1 VPNARQELVG
11 RIYKKIKDGSLATK
25 DKLPSEREIASIF
38 ETSRTSAREALI
50 VLETLGFIEVR
61 GKEGMYIRKLNE
73 EEFNR
78 SLDLYSTWPTA
89 MLPQTFHVRIMLESE
104 AAALAASA
112 RTDEDI
118 QRLNSCVHGFIR
130 IYQNHPLDWNKQG
143 SNLNELFHRL
153 IIEASHNEVLLRIHE
168 GLLRTIKRASA
179 PFGAEAMI
187 TPLSQWEENI
197 IKGHRILVD
206 AIEQQDEK
214 SARDLMRRHLA
225 ITSQKLDLFYKKCME
240 SVFPSTESP
249 DS

>member
-1 VPNARQELVG
+1 VS
-11 RIYKKIKDGSLATK
+11 RIYKRIKDGSLAAE

-61 GKEGMYIRKLNE
+61 GKEGMYVRKLDE

-78 SLDLYSTWPTA
+78 SLDLYSTWPTE
-89 MLPQTFHVRIMLESE
+89 MLPQTFQVRILLESE

-118 QRLNSCVHGFIR
+118 QRLNSCVQGFVR
-130 IYQNHPLDWNKQG
+130 VYQSRPSDWNKQG

-153 IIEASHNEVLLRIHE
+153 VMEASHNEVLLRIHE

-187 TPLSQWEENI
+187 TPLNQWEESI
-197 IKGHRILVD
+197 IEGHRILVE
-206 AIEQQDEK
+206 AIERQDEGG
-214 SARDLMRRHLA
+214 ARDLMRRHLA
-225 ITSQKLDLFYKKCME
+225 ITSRKLDLFYKKCME
-240 SVFPSTESP
+240 SVFPPARESG
-249 DS
+249 DSSPAEF